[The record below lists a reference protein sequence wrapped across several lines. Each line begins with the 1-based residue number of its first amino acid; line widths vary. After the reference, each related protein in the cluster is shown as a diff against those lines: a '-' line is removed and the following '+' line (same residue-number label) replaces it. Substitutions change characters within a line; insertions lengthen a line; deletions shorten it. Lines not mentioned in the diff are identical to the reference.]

1 MEVAEISLG
10 SAELQS
16 ALTPLEGIAF
26 DSDVEFKHALRSAL
40 GDELYHHYQRTLL
53 SKGIDMNAPLVLFG
67 IIAFV
72 ASYAMSLGP
81 VMWAMLAEIFPNQ
94 SRALAISLVGVVNSL
109 SSFMVQLLFPWELM
123 YLGAALTFTLYGAF
137 AFISLVLVI
146 KIFPET
152 RGRTLEQIGQ
162 GL

>member
-1 MEVAEISLG
+1 
-10 SAELQS
+10 
-16 ALTPLEGIAF
+16 
-26 DSDVEFKHALRSAL
+26 
-40 GDELYHHYQRTLL
+40 
-53 SKGIDMNAPLVLFG
+53 
-67 IIAFV
+67 
-72 ASYAMSLGP
+72 MSLGP

-123 YLGAALTFTLYGAF
+123 YLGAALTFSLYGAF